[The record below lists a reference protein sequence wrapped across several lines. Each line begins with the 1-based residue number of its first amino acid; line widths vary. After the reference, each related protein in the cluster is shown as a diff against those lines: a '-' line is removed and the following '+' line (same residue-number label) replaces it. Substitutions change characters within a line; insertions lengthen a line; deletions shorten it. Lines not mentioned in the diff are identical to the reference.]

1 MEQETASLILYTFD
15 INPSQVVGDYANTTE
30 NQFGII
36 ANNRCNFTW
45 KNVNMRMIMGEMYD
59 RYETYNI
66 YLYQINQTAGLSA
79 STTSNA
85 NQLLVDIRMKGLPFL
100 NNTYNFKTQN
110 NTSSAYLTSYIL
122 NSGLVVNIGTVTPM
136 FNPIAI
142 TFGKCTERVDINIDI
157 KSTLTQDYPVPLFS
171 SRPWGNYVFMFKIY
185 GIPTRSKN
193 LITNGSR
200 M

>member
-15 INPSQVVGDYANTTE
+15 INPSQNAADFTNTVE
-30 NQFGII
+30 NRYGIA
-36 ANNRCNFTW
+36 ANNRCAFTW
-45 KNVNMRMIMGEMYD
+45 KNVNMRLVMGEIYD

-66 YLYQINQTAGLSA
+66 YLYQINQTGGLSG
-79 STTSNA
+79 STTTNP
-85 NQLLVDIRMKGLPFL
+85 NQLLVDIRIKGLPFL
-100 NNTYNFKTQN
+100 NNTFNFKTQN
-110 NTSSAYLTSYIL
+110 NINSAYLTSYIL
-122 NSGLVVNIGTVTPM
+122 NSSTYSGVGTVTPM

-157 KSTLTQDYPVPLFS
+157 KSTLTQDYPAVIGP
-171 SRPWGNYVFMFKIY
+171 SRPWGNFVFMFKIY
-185 GIPTRSKN
+185 GIPTKPKN

>member
-15 INPSQVVGDYANTTE
+15 INPSQTAADFTNTVE
-30 NQFGII
+30 NQYGIV
-36 ANNRCNFTW
+36 ANNRCTFIW
-45 KNVNMRMIMGEMYD
+45 KNVNMRLVMGEIYG

-66 YLYQINQTAGLSA
+66 YSYQINQTGGLSG
-79 STTSNA
+79 SPTTNS

-100 NNTYNFKTQN
+100 NNTFNFKTQN
-110 NTSSAYLTSYIL
+110 NINSAYLTSYIL
-122 NSGLVVNIGTVTPM
+122 NSSTYSGVGTVTPM

-185 GIPTRSKN
+185 GIPTRNN